1 MNIFAYGNRTNDILR
16 DSRLLIV
23 IHKMKTEVKTKQ
35 IYLSPETEV
44 LEFKCE
50 GIICESGGGVGDPG
64 DFGNGGDPFNFGG
77 APIFF

>member
-1 MNIFAYGNRTNDILR
+1 
-16 DSRLLIV
+16 
-23 IHKMKTEVKTKQ
+23 MKTEVKTKQ